1 MKKIKLTLI
10 LLFAGILGQITL
22 SAKEP
27 KTTMELLTAH
37 TWIWEATPAHYES
50 GEFIGWFYILDNKT
64 FSSSVRDIGSKPFND
79 IMYYYLSDKLEYKF
93 DERKVGK
100 VQNGKYV
107 ICANMKNTEILV
119 LYEIVELTDKVLK
132 IKVLNASAG
141 KRGGDNTET
150 FLPYEGKLE

>member
-1 MKKIKLTLI
+1 MKTIKLI
-10 LLFAGILGQITL
+10 LMMLFTGILVQTSL
-22 SAKEP
+22 LAKEP
-27 KTTMELLTAH
+27 KTTMELLTSH

-50 GEFIGWFYILDNKT
+50 GEFIGSYYIFDNKT
-64 FSSSVRDIGSKPFND
+64 LMSSVRNVGVAPFD
-79 IMYYYLSDKLEYKF
+79 YETYYYLSDELEYKF
-93 DERKVGK
+93 DESKVGK

-107 ICANMKNTEILV
+107 ICAYVKNTEILV

-150 FLPYEGKLE
+150 FLPYEGKLD